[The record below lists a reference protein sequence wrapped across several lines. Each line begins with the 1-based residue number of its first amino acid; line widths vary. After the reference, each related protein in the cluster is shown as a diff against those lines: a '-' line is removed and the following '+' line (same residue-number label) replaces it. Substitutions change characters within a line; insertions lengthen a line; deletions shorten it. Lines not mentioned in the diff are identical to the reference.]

1 MRHTGHYDVLK
12 QLGQRI
18 RHARVSRGM
27 SQVALAEICGI
38 TFQQLQKYELGKNR
52 IPFDRLVSLA
62 TALDTPV
69 ADLVADLD
77 EATPA
82 AEADP
87 GEQHGQKQAIALL
100 QHFNAIDDDSVRA
113 SLLHLVKVVG
123 KRERTA
129 PDAHTPA
136 AGDAGEVDSGEVH
149 GTAAEPDAGERDGD
163 CAAPAQPAAALAAP
177 R

>member
-18 RHARVSRGM
+18 RHARVSQGM

-69 ADLVADLD
+69 ADLVAELD

-82 AEADP
+82 ADADP
-87 GEQHGQKQAIALL
+87 GEKHSQKQAVAML
-100 QHFNAIDDDSVRA
+100 QHFNAIADDAVRA
-113 SLLHLVKVVG
+113 SLLNLVKAVG

-129 PDAHTPA
+129 PDAHTPTA
-136 AGDAGEVDSGEVH
+136 EDADEAESGEVP
-149 GTAAEPDAGERDGD
+149 GTAAEPDADDDGGD
-163 CAAPAQPAAALAAP
+163 CAAPGQPAVALAAP